1 MQKKKNK
8 VSLTEAIAQSSA
20 KGVVDMTGKSDRD
33 MSGRGSHIPAP
44 IQSGV
49 PVTQAYQGVAHGLQ
63 GIPVTSVYRQAL
75 DKGVDPQEIA
85 VAEAGPHPTHTGWV
99 LRTVGSG
106 GRAGRITNEVLVALA
121 NMNGDSDAQIFAN
134 VAIALTGPSSVT
146 INSSGTFANTAT
158 FTVTPTLTGN
168 TAAALSYQ
176 WQYNTGSAWANIP
189 ANTAAIHWVGS
200 TTATLLAQ
208 PATTAN
214 NGTILRVVVTAAD
227 EGVVATSANATLS
240 VPA

>member
-75 DKGVDPQEIA
+75 DKGVDPQEI
-85 VAEAGPHPTHTGWV
+85 E
-99 LRTVGSG
+99 SG
-106 GRAGRITNEVLVALA
+106 I
-121 NMNGDSDAQIFAN
+121 
-134 VAIALTGPSSVT
+134 
-146 INSSGTFANTAT
+146 
-158 FTVTPTLTGN
+158 
-168 TAAALSYQ
+168 AAARAIEHRSPKEEEEEGSLSEELRLELFV
-176 WQYNTGSAWANIP
+176 P
-189 ANTAAIHWVGS
+189 
-200 TTATLLAQ
+200 LL
-208 PATTAN
+208 P
-214 NGTILRVVVTAAD
+214 L
-227 EGVVATSANATLS
+227 
-240 VPA
+240 